1 MKQVKSK
8 GFKSDQIQ
16 PVNQTQAERWYTQ
29 MIKCLPP
36 KCKPDAGHIFYRQG
50 MLNPSIILSGYCML
64 LPDKMGIQ
72 ISAASDSECT
82 SILMSKSDALNLF
95 PSDAIP
101 TKNNFNYYD
110 MGESS
115 CIIECR
121 LMPNLR
127 YQASNGEFVLP
138 MIGTPK
144 PTNNNTIVS

>member
-1 MKQVKSK
+1 
-8 GFKSDQIQ
+8 
-16 PVNQTQAERWYTQ
+16 
-29 MIKCLPP
+29 
-36 KCKPDAGHIFYRQG
+36 
-50 MLNPSIILSGYCML
+50 ML
-64 LPDKMGIQ
+64 LPDRMGIQ
-72 ISAASDSECT
+72 ISSASDSECT
-82 SILMSKSDALNLF
+82 SILMSKSDVLNLF
-95 PSDAIP
+95 PFDAIP